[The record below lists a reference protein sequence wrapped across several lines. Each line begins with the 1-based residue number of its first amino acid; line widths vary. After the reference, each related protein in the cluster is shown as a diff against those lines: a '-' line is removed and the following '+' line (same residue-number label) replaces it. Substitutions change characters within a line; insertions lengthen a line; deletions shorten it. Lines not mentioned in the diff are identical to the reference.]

1 MLAASGY
8 HNIITQS
15 RLALD
20 LTDQKAVQTF
30 LKDQRPS
37 HVIVAAGRV
46 GGILANQNEPA
57 QFIAENLQIATNLVT
72 TAHQAGVKKLL
83 YLGSSCI
90 YPKQA
95 VQPIHEES
103 LLSGPLE
110 ETNQWYAIAKI
121 AGIKL
126 CQAFRQQY
134 GCDYVAAMPTNLY
147 GPGDHYD
154 ANRSH
159 VIPALLH
166 KFHEAKRL
174 GLPEVV
180 CWGSGTP
187 RREFLFVDDLAHACL
202 TILNRYSSDQII
214 NIGYGSD
221 ISIHDLTT
229 LIQEVVGYE
238 GRIVWDRHKP
248 DGTYRKLLDSTKIQ
262 SLGWRAVTPL
272 RSGLQQ
278 AYADYLDRFS
288 PETHPTIPDTA
299 VALQTHASAN

>member
-8 HNIITQS
+8 HNIITRS
-15 RLALD
+15 RATLD
-20 LTDQKAVQTF
+20 LTNQEAVRDF
-30 LKDQRPS
+30 LQEQRPS
-37 HVIVAAGRV
+37 HIIVAAGRV
-46 GGILANQNEPA
+46 GGILANQSEPA

-72 TAHQAGVKKLL
+72 AAHQVEVTKLL

-95 VQPIHEES
+95 GQPIIEDA

-110 ETNQWYAIAKI
+110 ETNQWYAVAKI

-134 GCDYVAAMPTNLY
+134 GCDFVAAMPTNLY

-174 GLPEVV
+174 AQPEVV
-180 CWGSGTP
+180 CWGSGKP
-187 RREFLFVDDLAHACL
+187 RREFLYVDDLARACL

-238 GRIVWDRHKP
+238 GRIVWDRQKP
-248 DGTYRKLLDSTKIQ
+248 DGTYRKLLDSTRIQ
-262 SLGWRAVTPL
+262 SLGWRASTPL

-278 AYADYLDRFS
+278 AYADYLARFS
-288 PETHPTIPDTA
+288 PETQPTTSKPTA
-299 VALQTHASAN
+299 PLQVHVSAP